1 MRQRHSKQI
10 PITVYR
16 LFLGFLCPR
25 AGELKRKIAE
35 MQHCGLEVGNT
46 DHTKIAKAKVRFYYF
61 RSFSNMSIEYHHYM
75 RLSQE
80 VPVEE
85 AS

>member
-1 MRQRHSKQI
+1 MRYRHSKQI

-16 LFLGFLCPR
+16 LFLGFLWPR
-25 AGELKRKIAE
+25 AGELKRKIAK

-46 DHTKIAKAKVRFYYF
+46 DHTKIAKAKVRFF
-61 RSFSNMSIEYHHYM
+61 RSFSKVSIEYRHYM